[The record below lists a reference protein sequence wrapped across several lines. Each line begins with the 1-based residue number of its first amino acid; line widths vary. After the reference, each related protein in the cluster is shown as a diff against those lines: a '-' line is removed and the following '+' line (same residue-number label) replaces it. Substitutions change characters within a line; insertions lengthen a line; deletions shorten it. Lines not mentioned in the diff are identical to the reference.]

1 MLLTIGAIGQSRLLT
16 EIQSTSA
23 WQPVLNEALNEAQ
36 GQKFKAPVFLRHR
49 ACVLLFFV
57 AHLHFLIVLGL
68 PVLFIKILRINSWTG
83 DGVPASFVQVNA
95 FFRKR
100 LR

>member
-49 ACVLLFFV
+49 ACVLLFFGGTPTLSHCARSPCIV
-57 AHLHFLIVLGL
+57 YQNFENKFLDWGRG
-68 PVLFIKILRINSWTG
+68 PRKFC
-83 DGVPASFVQVNA
+83 AS
-95 FFRKR
+95 
-100 LR
+100 